1 MCVAHIPCNI
11 RMYPI
16 FLLYSFISPNRD
28 NCILNN
34 TWNSVLFCVVRI
46 PFFFC
51 RKKVHAHC
59 HWNYT
64 SYIFA
69 CILWSC
75 EIRFDI
81 FFDLFGQ
88 FLIARNLVNKF
99 HLCWNHEEVNL
110 ELVAVSEVTTTW
122 VPSSSLHVTFE
133 YCICVMRMWLPCFCI
148 IFLHYTYEHVFT
160 ERCWFA
166 FICTCTV

>member
-1 MCVAHIPCNI
+1 M
-11 RMYPI
+11 
-16 FLLYSFISPNRD
+16 
-28 NCILNN
+28 
-34 TWNSVLFCVVRI
+34 FCVVRI
-46 PFFFC
+46 PFFC
-51 RKKVHAHC
+51 HKKVHAHC

-133 YCICVMRMWLPCFCI
+133 LNTVFVLWGCDCRASVLYFCI
-148 IFLHYTYEHVFT
+148 ILMNMYLQSVVDLLSYVLVQ
-160 ERCWFA
+160 CNNLAWKL
-166 FICTCTV
+166 V